1 MKIASLVLL
10 CSTAFAQSPTP
21 PATGNITPNQ
31 ITGAAGAFSPPQ
43 LTHTE
48 QIALQTLVQQFQE
61 QVELIN
67 RDIKVAHPGYE
78 LDKRTLQLEPIAKA
92 PAKPE
97 PKK

>member
-1 MKIASLVLL
+1 MKLAAFVLL

-21 PATGNITPNQ
+21 PTTA
-31 ITGAAGAFSPPQ
+31 PQ